1 MKILHTSDW
10 HLGRSLYGKKRY
22 EEASSFLNWLVSVI
36 EEEGIDIL
44 LVAGDVFDNS
54 TPSNRAQQ
62 LYYRFLSRVS
72 GSCCGHIVVI
82 AGNHDSPSFLTAPK
96 ELLCAMNVH
105 VTGSADC
112 SSEVLVLNDDRDHPM
127 AVVCA
132 VPYLRD
138 RDIRTV
144 DAGESLSDK
153 TAKLLLGLRNHY
165 EAVFALTET
174 RQLELAESGCAGVPV
189 VAMGHLFTTGG
200 KTVDGDGVRELY
212 TGSLAH
218 VNHDVFSPL
227 VDYVALGHLHS
238 PQSVGNSEHIRYSGS
253 PVPMGFGESKQQ
265 KSVVIVEID
274 SGAEKFVEIS
284 LFPVPCFQQLVRIVG
299 SLDEIHSRIEQ
310 LKQEKSKAWLEIEYT
325 GKSVVGNLRED
336 LNEALAGSEMEI
348 LRIRNRQ
355 IYDRVVN
362 AVSEDETLDDLE
374 PGDVFQRCLDV
385 FDVPVEEQAELTA
398 SYDEIVKALHEDD
411 SNRE

>member
-1 MKILHTSDW
+1 MKLLHTSDW

-22 EEASSFLNWLVSVI
+22 EESSSFLDWLVLVI

-44 LVAGDVFDNS
+44 LVVGDVFDNS
-54 TPSNRAQQ
+54 TPSNRAQE
-62 LYYRFLSRVS
+62 LYYGFLSRVC
-72 GSCCGHIVVI
+72 GSRCRHIVVI
-82 AGNHDSPSFLTAPK
+82 AGNHDSPSFLSAPK
-96 ELLCAMNVH
+96 ELLRAMNVS
-105 VTGSADC
+105 VIGSADY
-112 SSEVLVLNDDRDHPM
+112 SSEVLVLNDDNEHPM
-127 AVVCA
+127 VVVCA

-144 DAGESLSDK
+144 EAGESISDK

-165 EAVFALTET
+165 EKVFALAET
-174 RQLELAESGCAGVPV
+174 RQFELAESGCTDVPV
-189 VAMGHLFTTGG
+189 VAMGHLFTTDG

-218 VNHDVFSPL
+218 VDHDVFPPL

-238 PQSVGNSEHIRYSGS
+238 PQSVGNSKHIRYSGS
-253 PVPMGFGESKQQ
+253 PVPMGFGESRQQ

-274 SGAEKFVEIS
+274 SADKKS
-284 LFPVPCFQQLVRIVG
+284 LDINLYLVPCFQQLERITG
-299 SLDEIHSRIEQ
+299 SLDEIHFRIEQ

-325 GKSVVGNLRED
+325 GNSVVGNLRED
-336 LNEALAGSEMEI
+336 LNEVLAGSEMEI

-355 IYDRVVN
+355 IYERVVN
-362 AVSEDETLDDLE
+362 AVNEDETLDDLE

-385 FDVPVEEQAELTA
+385 FDVPAEERAGLIA

>member
-138 RDIRTV
+138 RDMALV
-144 DAGESLSDK
+144 
-153 TAKLLLGLRNHY
+153 Y
-165 EAVFALTET
+165 EHE
-174 RQLELAESGCAGVPV
+174 EV
-189 VAMGHLFTTGG
+189 VL
-200 KTVDGDGVRELY
+200 K
-212 TGSLAH
+212 
-218 VNHDVFSPL
+218 
-227 VDYVALGHLHS
+227 
-238 PQSVGNSEHIRYSGS
+238 
-253 PVPMGFGESKQQ
+253 
-265 KSVVIVEID
+265 VIYE
-274 SGAEKFVEIS
+274 
-284 LFPVPCFQQLVRIVG
+284 
-299 SLDEIHSRIEQ
+299 
-310 LKQEKSKAWLEIEYT
+310 
-325 GKSVVGNLRED
+325 
-336 LNEALAGSEMEI
+336 
-348 LRIRNRQ
+348 RIRSHARGPA
-355 IYDRVVN
+355 R
-362 AVSEDETLDDLE
+362 
-374 PGDVFQRCLDV
+374 
-385 FDVPVEEQAELTA
+385 
-398 SYDEIVKALHEDD
+398 
-411 SNRE
+411 